1 MWDWITSR
9 PQYCLKIGAHDLAW
23 AEVHRNWRGRPRY
36 QCVVSALPEGILRL
50 SPLEQNVV
58 SPHELESHIR
68 AIAGSATT
76 QAPGRSSTPGVPRAA
91 TVILPDLAV
100 RLAVV
105 RLQDLPWSSDERDAL
120 VRWRLGQEQLL
131 SLSGAKVFS
140 QVLSEP
146 GVSGDGPCTVLAVVV
161 QEAVLAQYEAVCE
174 AAGLIPQEVDVAS
187 LRLFNLWSHG
197 AWRTAGSPADFLW
210 VNATEGG
217 VTAFIFHKGVLVFL
231 RSKLQGGVGSSGI
244 WPAGSEQLGINRIV
258 QECADSIYA
267 CQQQTPELA
276 ISQTILIADEALGP
290 GLRQQLEKG
299 FGVPVQELDWER
311 VQQVGGGRI
320 TGPRTSAAMP
330 AIAGVV

>member
-9 PQYCLKIGAHDLAW
+9 PRYCLKIGAHDLAW

-36 QCVVSALPEGILRL
+36 QCVVSALPDGILRL

-161 QEAVLAQYEAVCE
+161 QEAVLSQYEAVCE

-197 AWRTAGSPADFLW
+197 AWRTAGSTADFLW

-299 FGVPVQELDWER
+299 LGVPVQELDWER
-311 VQQVGGGRI
+311 VQQVGGGPI
-320 TGPRTSAAMP
+320 TGPRTSAAMS

>member
-36 QCVVSALPEGILRL
+36 QCVVSALPEGVMRL
-50 SPLEQNVV
+50 SPLEPNIVL
-58 SPHELESHIR
+58 PHELESHIR
-68 AIAGSATT
+68 AIAASAAS
-76 QAPGRSSTPGVPRAA
+76 QAAERPSAAGVPRAA

-100 RLAVV
+100 RLAVL
-105 RLQDLPWSSDERDAL
+105 RLQDLPWSSEERDAL

-146 GVSGDGPCTVLAVVV
+146 GGAGDGPCTVLAVVV

-174 AAGLIPQEVDVAS
+174 AAGLIPQEVDVSS
-187 LRLFNLWSHG
+187 LRLFNLWAQGLLHTG
-197 AWRTAGSPADFLW
+197 RLTADFLW
-210 VNATEGG
+210 VNATDGG
-217 VTAFIFHKGVLVFL
+217 VTAFIFHQGTLVFL
-231 RSKLQGGVGSSGI
+231 RSKLQAGIGSGGAWTPGTEQ
-244 WPAGSEQLGINRIV
+244 AGLDRIV

-267 CQQQTPELA
+267 CQQQTPDLA
-276 ISQTILIADEALGP
+276 ISQTILIADELMGP
-290 GLRQQLEKG
+290 GLQQQLEKG
-299 FGVPVQELDWER
+299 LGVPVKGLDWQR
-311 VQQVGGGRI
+311 VQQYKGGAIVG
-320 TGPRTSAAMP
+320 PQTSAALP

>member
-9 PQYCLKIGAHDLAW
+9 PQYCLKIGARDLAW

-36 QCVVSALPEGILRL
+36 QCVVSALPEGIVRL
-50 SPLEQNVV
+50 SPLEQNII
-58 SPHELESHIR
+58 SPHELETHIR

-91 TVILPDLAV
+91 TIILPDLAV
-100 RLAVV
+100 RLAVL

-140 QVLSEP
+140 QVLSDP
-146 GVSGDGPCTVLAVVV
+146 GGSGDGPCTVLAVVV
-161 QEAVLAQYEAVCE
+161 QEAVLTQYEAVCE

-187 LRLFNLWSHG
+187 LRLFNLWAHG
-197 AWRTAGSPADFLW
+197 TGRAARSTADFLW
-210 VNATEGG
+210 VNATDGG
-217 VTAFIFHKGVLVFL
+217 VTALIFHNGTLVFL
-231 RSKLQGGVGSSGI
+231 RSKLQGGIGSGGALA
-244 WPAGSEQLGINRIV
+244 PGSEQVALNRIV

-276 ISQTILIADEALGP
+276 ISQAVLIADEAMVA

-299 FGVPVQELDWER
+299 LGVPVQELEWDR
-311 VQQVGGGRI
+311 VQQYGGGTI
-320 TGPRTSAAMP
+320 AGPRTSAALP

>member
-9 PQYCLKIGAHDLAW
+9 PQYCLKIGARDLAW

-50 SPLEQNVV
+50 SPLEQNIV

-68 AIAGSATT
+68 AIAGSAAT
-76 QAPGRSSTPGVPRAA
+76 QSAGRSSTPGVPRAA

-100 RLAVV
+100 RLAVLH
-105 RLQDLPWSSDERDAL
+105 LQDLPWSSEEREAL
-120 VRWRLGQEQLL
+120 VRWRLSQDQLL

-146 GVSGDGPCTVLAVVV
+146 GGSSEGPCTVLAVVV

-187 LRLFNLWSHG
+187 LRLFNLWAQG
-197 AWRTAGSPADFLW
+197 AGRAAQSTADYLW
-210 VNATEGG
+210 VNATDGG
-217 VTAFIFHKGVLVFL
+217 VTAFIFHKGALVFL
-231 RSKLQGGVGSSGI
+231 RSKLQGGVGSSGA
-244 WPAGSEQLGINRIV
+244 WASGAEQGGVDRIV

-267 CQQQTPELA
+267 CQQQTPGPA
-276 ISQTILIADEALGP
+276 ISFTVLIADETMGG

-299 FGVPVQELDWER
+299 LGVPVQELDWER
-311 VQQVGGGRI
+311 VQQSGGGPI
-320 TGPRTSAAMP
+320 AGQQTSAALP

>member
-36 QCVVSALPEGILRL
+36 QCVVSALPDGILRL

-76 QAPGRSSTPGVPRAA
+76 QAPGRSSTPGVPSAA
-91 TVILPDLAV
+91 TVIFPDLAV

-161 QEAVLAQYEAVCE
+161 QEAVLAQYESVCE

-187 LRLFNLWSHG
+187 LRLFNLWAHG
-197 AWRTAGSPADFLW
+197 AWRSSISTADFLW
-210 VNATEGG
+210 VNATDGG
-217 VTAFIFHKGVLVFL
+217 VTAFIFHKGTLVFL
-231 RSKLQGGVGSSGI
+231 RSKLQGGIGSGGV

-276 ISQTILIADEALGP
+276 ISQAVVIADEAMGP

-299 FGVPVQELDWER
+299 LGVPVQELDWER
-311 VQQVGGGRI
+311 VQQYGGGTI
-320 TGPRTSAAMP
+320 AGPRISAALP

>member
-9 PQYCLKIGAHDLAW
+9 PQYCLKIGVHDLAW

-36 QCVVSALPEGILRL
+36 QCIVSALPEGIVRL
-50 SPLEQNVV
+50 SPLEQNVL

-105 RLQDLPWSSDERDAL
+105 RLQDLPWSSEERDAL

-146 GVSGDGPCTVLAVVV
+146 AASGDGPCTVLAVVV
-161 QEAVLAQYEAVCE
+161 QESVLAQYETVCE
-174 AAGLIPQEVDVAS
+174 AAGLIPQFTQDYRAVVQEVT
-187 LRLFNLWSHG
+187 RLTPTIVELIVHAQPSGAYRLDNLGGCAALS
-197 AWRTAGSPADFLW
+197 ADF
-210 VNATEGG
+210 G
-217 VTAFIFHKGVLVFL
+217 
-231 RSKLQGGVGSSGI
+231 
-244 WPAGSEQLGINRIV
+244 
-258 QECADSIYA
+258 
-267 CQQQTPELA
+267 
-276 ISQTILIADEALGP
+276 
-290 GLRQQLEKG
+290 
-299 FGVPVQELDWER
+299 
-311 VQQVGGGRI
+311 QQVGAEI
-320 TGPRTSAAMP
+320 TVDALVPFAAGLLVSARQRHRKVQVA
-330 AIAGVV
+330 

>member
-197 AWRTAGSPADFLW
+197 AWRTAGATADFLW
-210 VNATEGG
+210 VNATDGG

-231 RSKLQGGVGSSGI
+231 RSKLQGGVGSGGV
-244 WPAGSEQLGINRIV
+244 WPAGSEQMGINRIV

-276 ISQTILIADEALGP
+276 ISQTILIADEALGAA
-290 GLRQQLEKG
+290 LRQQLEKG
-299 FGVPVQELDWER
+299 LGVPVQELDWDR
-311 VQQVGGGRI
+311 VQQFGGGPI
-320 TGPRTSAAMP
+320 AGPRTSAAMP

>member
-1 MWDWITSR
+1 
-9 PQYCLKIGAHDLAW
+9 
-23 AEVHRNWRGRPRY
+23 
-36 QCVVSALPEGILRL
+36 
-50 SPLEQNVV
+50 
-58 SPHELESHIR
+58 
-68 AIAGSATT
+68 
-76 QAPGRSSTPGVPRAA
+76 
-91 TVILPDLAV
+91 LPDLAV

-187 LRLFNLWSHG
+187 LRLFNLWSNG
-197 AWRTAGSPADFLW
+197 VWRTGGSTADFLW
-210 VNATEGG
+210 VNATDGG
-217 VTAFIFHKGVLVFL
+217 VTALIFHKGTLVFL
-231 RSKLQGGVGSSGI
+231 RSKLQGGVGSGGV
-244 WPAGSEQLGINRIV
+244 WPTGSEQLGINRIV

-276 ISQTILIADEALGP
+276 ISQTMLVADDAMGP

-299 FGVPVQELDWER
+299 LGVPVQELDWER
-311 VQQVGGGRI
+311 LQQFGGGPI
-320 TGPRTSAAMP
+320 AGPRTSAAMP